1 MEDLQLWFE
10 ISRLQDRYLSTLDND
25 RLEEWPDLFTD
36 DCVYEIDADTVES
49 ESSYVVIQTR
59 TEGDSFVFQ
68 AGRYVDRVVR
78 TPVGWRY
85 ASKRVIYDTSRVQTL
100 LATPGFRRM
109 TRSASA
115 CTMAE
120 HLHRG
125 ARRSV
130 PRLLLSRCRART
142 LLFRSRLYDPS
153 SPQDLGTAQAE

>member
-78 TPVGWRY
+78 TPDGWRY

-100 LATPGFRRM
+100 LATPI
-109 TRSASA
+109 
-115 CTMAE
+115 
-120 HLHRG
+120 
-125 ARRSV
+125 
-130 PRLLLSRCRART
+130 
-142 LLFRSRLYDPS
+142 
-153 SPQDLGTAQAE
+153 